1 MKSMKLVLGFSEDIV
16 EEPITYQ
23 LISDFGVKV
32 NILRA
37 SIDPGKRGKMCIEIS
52 GKKRQIEQGIDYLK
66 QVGVE
71 VASLAKEIQH
81 LTDVCASCRRSTCI
95 PHCPTGALSVD
106 GQSGKF
112 PLMPKNAFYASPVRT
127 YASTGEFMQRN
138 CGRDMA
144 HPSCSIH
151 RA

>member
-1 MKSMKLVLGFSEDIV
+1 MKSMKLVLGFSEGIV

-23 LISDFGVKV
+23 LISDYGVKV

-52 GKKRQIEQGIDYLK
+52 GEKRQIEQGIDYLK

-71 VASLAKEIQH
+71 VASLAKELQH
-81 LTDVCASCRRSTCI
+81 LTDVCASCTSCI

-106 GQSGKF
+106 RQSWQVSFDAEKCI
-112 PLMPKNAFYASPVRT
+112 L
-127 YASTGEFMQRN
+127 
-138 CGRDMA
+138 CL
-144 HPSCSIH
+144 SCEDVCIYRAIH
-151 RA
+151 VEELWS